1 MSDIVVV
8 GSMNMDFVYS
18 VDRYPQ
24 QGETIFGNGFAVT
37 PGGKGANQAATI
49 GKLGGN
55 VSFVSARGNDIYGE
69 ELLVNLQKLG
79 VNVEHVY
86 GFENTTTG
94 VAAITLENEGKNRII
109 VVPGANNKLSLSTID
124 NFKEEIIK
132 AQVVLLQFEIPLET
146 VIKTIEIAHEH
157 QTKVVLDPAPA
168 RELPEE
174 IYQKIDYLLPNE
186 GEISQLCK
194 GYNLK
199 TEKEKIYKL
208 LDLGV
213 GGIIITKGDQGAT
226 YYAKDQIIQQSA
238 IKTDVVDT
246 TGAGDAFAGGFAFG
260 LQKGWD
266 IKDIMKFASCVAG
279 LSVTKKGAQN
289 SLPTMAEV
297 EEIFSKMCN
306 D

>member
-8 GSMNMDFVYS
+8 GSMNMDFVFS
-18 VDRYPQ
+18 VERYPE
-24 QGETIFGNGFAVT
+24 QGETIFGNGFVVT

-69 ELLVNLQKLG
+69 DLLANLQKSG

-94 VAAITLENEGKNRII
+94 IAAIILENKGKNRII
-109 VVPGANNKLSLSTID
+109 VVPGANNKLSLSKID

-132 AQVVLLQFEIPLET
+132 AQVVLVQFEIPLET

-194 GYNLK
+194 RYNLK
-199 TEKEKIYKL
+199 TEKEKILKL

-213 GGIIITKGDQGAT
+213 GGIIITKGGQGAT
-226 YYAKDQIIQQSA
+226 YYAKDIIIQQPA

-297 EEIFSKMCN
+297 EEIFSKMGN